1 MEDYIIRIIAKDAGV
16 RGLACLTT
24 NLANE
29 AVQRHKSSAT
39 TSVALSRAL
48 SGAALLGAL
57 LKVKQRIAIK
67 FEGNGPL
74 TKLLV
79 ESDAYGKIRGYAA
92 VTDVNLVNDHNVIDP
107 YGVGK
112 GLGNGVLNVVKDLK
126 LKDLYESAVPLITG
140 QIDDD
145 LEYYLNQSE
154 QLPSAVQIGAVLG
167 DDGQLSV
174 AGGLLIQNLA
184 GYEETAIYQLAE
196 RIQEMPP
203 LEELLKEGKTPEEVL
218 AILFEGIE
226 YEVLEKRP
234 LLFKC
239 QCSRE
244 RSEQAI
250 MSLGREEVESLY
262 EEGQAIVDCHF
273 CHQRYVFDQE
283 DLEMMLDVMI

>member
-1 MEDYIIRIIAKDAGV
+1 MEDYIIRIIAKNAGV

-24 NLANE
+24 NLSNE
-29 AVQRHKSSAT
+29 AIQRHQSSAT

-67 FEGNGPL
+67 FEGDGPL

-92 VTDVNLVNDHNVIDP
+92 VADINLVNDHNVIDP

-167 DDGQLSV
+167 DEGQISV

-184 GYEETAIYQLAE
+184 GYEETAIHRLAE

-203 LEELLKEGKTPEEVL
+203 LEELLKEGKTPEKIL

-234 LLFKC
+234 LIFKC